1 MIERPIV
8 DVRILGLSRSVR
20 IESRATL
27 FATGNNIVLVGDVV
41 RRVVTASLDSDLE
54 RPELR
59 QFKGSPLDTVLA
71 DRGRYVA
78 AALTVVRAYLAADCP
93 GELPPLASFGD
104 WSRLVRSPLVW
115 LGRADPVETM
125 EAARAEDPELDD
137 LRRVVAGW
145 LEAIGLDRRCT
156 AGEMKQV
163 AEKKS
168 DWNAP
173 LAHPLLNDALLQVAG
188 GRGEIDA
195 QKLGRWLGRKRGRIV
210 DGCKITAQDDRK
222 SKQLLWS
229 LRRSDR
235 MADAA

>member
-1 MIERPIV
+1 
-8 DVRILGLSRSVR
+8 
-20 IESRATL
+20 
-27 FATGNNIVLVGDVV
+27 VLVGDVV

-59 QFKGSPLDTVLA
+59 QFKGNPLDMVLA

-78 AALTVVRAYLAADCP
+78 AALTVVRAYLAAGCP

-145 LEAIGLDRRCT
+145 LEAVGLDRRCT
-156 AGEMKQV
+156 TGEIKQA
-163 AEKKS
+163 AECTVYEKERQ
-168 DWNAP
+168 A
-173 LAHPLLNDALLQVAG
+173 AG
-188 GRGEIDA
+188 GTIDTEPVWTGPGPGLA
-195 QKLGRWLGRKRGRIV
+195 YPEFHEALMNVAYGGKGIDVRKLGRWLGRQRGRVV
-210 DGCKITAQDDRK
+210 DGCKLTSREDAHRK
-222 SKQLLWS
+222 QQLWL
-229 LRRSDR
+229 LQHVGR
-235 MADAA
+235 AASVAK